1 MQNNVL
7 SIPLQ
12 LCLIKVSFPDYEQTP
27 SSHSKKTVVIKTVET
42 KDGEV
47 KMFLLKHT
55 DRNCLST

>member
-1 MQNNVL
+1 MQNNLL
-7 SIPLQ
+7 SIPHQ

-47 KMFLLKHT
+47 KMILLKH
-55 DRNCLST
+55 NGGSCLST